1 MKGASLY
8 RLYRLYRNELVRE
21 SGRVG
26 FDLGQASK
34 EAVEKVRYQPE
45 ANVRLYPKRP
55 KGRIQRPFFCAR
67 PTNHLAT
74 NTADN

>member
-8 RLYRLYRNELVRE
+8 RLYRNELVRVWV
-21 SGRVG
+21 VG

-34 EAVEKVRYQPE
+34 EEAVEKVRYQPE
-45 ANVRLYPKRP
+45 ASVRLYPKRQE
-55 KGRIQRPFFCAR
+55 GRIQRPFFCAR

>member
-1 MKGASLY
+1 MKGAS
-8 RLYRLYRNELVRE
+8 LYRLYRNELVRE

-34 EAVEKVRYQPE
+34 EGAVEKVRYQPE
-45 ANVRLYPKRP
+45 ANVRLYPKRQ